1 MIHEIKRCK
10 HCYRQYSYQASGD
23 GCFNPVN
30 DKDYCPECMSVINE
44 ALSKIAKKFEPRFRM
59 VEMGDDFYKN
69 NLLPLKEKYE
79 EYRKKKGYLF
89 EATKLVSCN
98 KKYKDSII
106 EGYYFNNAEFIVE
119 KYDDEMYKLIDE
131 NDFNYC
137 GKKILRQAIENP
149 ENAHKQLIKLEKCKE
164 MLEKTGDNT
173 VNYTDPEARKSPNKN
188 GIMEPGY
195 NEQIVVDN
203 KNGIII
209 AVNVSTD
216 GNDTNN

>member
-44 ALSKIAKKFEPRFRM
+44 ALSKITKKFEPRFRM

-119 KYDDEMYKLIDE
+119 KYGDEIIINVLSEYDLTNE
-131 NDFNYC
+131 NFTNNTWHVKSDNNFYYATPITHMLEQMND
-137 GKKILRQAIENP
+137 IFVNE
-149 ENAHKQLIKLEKCKE
+149 LEKPKGE
-164 MLEKTGDNT
+164 IFYSDFFKWK
-173 VNYTDPEARKSPNKN
+173 VKN
-188 GIMEPGY
+188 
-195 NEQIVVDN
+195 D
-203 KNGIII
+203 K
-209 AVNVSTD
+209 
-216 GNDTNN
+216 DTNNK